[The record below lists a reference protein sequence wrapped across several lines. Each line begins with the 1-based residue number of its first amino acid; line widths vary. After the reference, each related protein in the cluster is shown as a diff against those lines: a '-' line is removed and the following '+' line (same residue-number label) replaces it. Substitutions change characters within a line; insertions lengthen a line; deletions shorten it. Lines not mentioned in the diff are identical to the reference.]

1 MKAMRALGLSI
12 FSVSVSVLAMATPVL
27 ASWEDVA
34 SPYDVKRLSRLDEA
48 RARGADAA
56 RSGSI
61 ERDSAAVQSALAGS
75 VHRLSRGEIVG
86 NWRCRTAKAGGIL
99 PPVGYSWFHC
109 RVSERDGHLFFQK
122 LNGSQRVAGWLYP
135 HESGGFVLLGAWSVK
150 GEPMHMYSGNGVSA
164 GARSSPDD
172 AVALVSSAGSG
183 RVRLE
188 FPFPGEESV
197 YDVMEMRR

>member
-12 FSVSVSVLAMATPVL
+12 FSVSVLTIAAPAL

-34 SPYDVKRLSRLDEA
+34 SPYDVQRLSRLDEA

-56 RSGSI
+56 RSGPI
-61 ERDSAAVQSALAGS
+61 ERDGAAVHSALMGS
-75 VHRLSRGEIVG
+75 VHPLSRGEIVG
-86 NWRCRTAKAGGIL
+86 KWRCRTAKAGGIL
-99 PPVGYSWFHC
+99 PPVGYSWFRC
-109 RVSERDGHLFFQK
+109 RVSERDGHLLFEK
-122 LNGSQRVAGWLYP
+122 LNGTQRVAGWLYP

-172 AVALVSSAGSG
+172 AVALVSGAGEG

-188 FPFPGEESV
+188 FPFPGQESV

>member
-1 MKAMRALGLSI
+1 MKAMPALRLSV
-12 FSVSVSVLAMATPVL
+12 FSISVLAVAAPAL
-27 ASWEDVA
+27 ADWEDVA
-34 SPYDVKRLSRLDEA
+34 SPYDVQRLSQLDEA

-56 RSGSI
+56 HSDPI
-61 ERDSAAVQSALAGS
+61 ERDGDAVLSAVMGG
-75 VHRLSRGEIVG
+75 VHPLSRGEIAG

-109 RVSERDGHLFFQK
+109 RVSARDGHLFFQK
-122 LNGSQRVAGWLYP
+122 LDGTQRLAGWLYP

-150 GEPMHMYSGNGVSA
+150 GEPMHTYSGNGVSA

-172 AVALVSSAGSG
+172 AVALISGTGDG

-188 FPFPGEESV
+188 FPFPGQESV